1 MARSLKTLIAEN
13 HPLIVP
19 SMYDGISALLIKQLE
34 FDAAYVGSYATG
46 ATRYGVPDIGYIGLE
61 DMADQV
67 RRLGPIAEVPIIVD
81 GEGGWGNPLH
91 VARAVQVLE
100 RAGAAAT
107 HIEDH
112 DFGKHLGAQQVIT
125 TEKAVDKIKS
135 AVDARKSEDFLIIG
149 RTDSPAVEGP
159 ARAVDRALAYQEAG
173 ADGLFIAGFLDNESW
188 ARLKESA
195 YVPIYVPDFPSMSAA
210 DQAATGADVVL
221 YYGLAHISAKAGMLE
236 AFETLK
242 KHASTVSI
250 ENKLSTGGFDEFL
263 GIEAAR
269 AQAKKFGLIA
279 ENDDTMEKMKRM
291 FDEMQASK

>member
-1 MARSLKTLIAEN
+1 MARSLKTLIAEH

-67 RRLGPIAEVPIIVD
+67 RRLGPIAEVPIIID
-81 GEGGWGNPLH
+81 GEGGWGNSLH

-125 TEKAVDKIKS
+125 TEKASDKIKA
-135 AVDARKSEDFLIIG
+135 AVDARASDEFLIIA

-159 ARAVDRALAYQEAG
+159 ARAVDRAIAYQEAG
-173 ADGLFIAGFLDNESW
+173 ADGLFIAGFLDSDSW
-188 ARLKESA
+188 ARLKDA
-195 YVPIYVPDFPSMSAA
+195 ARVPIYVPDFPSMSAA
-210 DQAATGADVVL
+210 DQAAQGADVVL
-221 YYGLAHISAKAGMLE
+221 YYGLAHISAKAGMLD
-236 AFETLK
+236 ALETLK
-242 KHASTVSI
+242 KNSSTVSI
-250 ENKLSTGGFDEFL
+250 EDTLSTGGFDEFL
-263 GIEAAR
+263 GIEEAR
-269 AQAKKFGLIA
+269 VQAKKFGLID
-279 ENDDTMEKMKRM
+279 ENDDTMEKMRRM